1 MQNINYYVVEIIENE
16 KEKCKNELKK
26 LNEEKLNCKL
36 LFVEK
41 YNNYLSIFYQIC
53 KYYGESET

>member
-1 MQNINYYVVEIIENE
+1 MQNINYYVVVIKKMKKKNV
-16 KEKCKNELKK
+16 KNELKK

-41 YNNYLSIFYQIC
+41 I
-53 KYYGESET
+53 